1 MIKTIIFWDRD
12 DNIKENEK
20 QLGDKDIYEE
30 THNDQEPLISTIQK
44 AIKKLW
50 WKIQSLIAFTC
61 SQKLKNGCMMFQVG
75 LLFQTEATRLK
86 T

>member
-1 MIKTIIFWDRD
+1 MIKTVIFWDRD

-44 AIKKLW
+44 AIKKTMMKDPKFDCFYLLP
-50 WKIQSLIAFTC
+50 KIEKWLYDVSSWPVI
-61 SQKLKNGCMMFQVG
+61 SN
-75 LLFQTEATRLK
+75 
-86 T
+86 